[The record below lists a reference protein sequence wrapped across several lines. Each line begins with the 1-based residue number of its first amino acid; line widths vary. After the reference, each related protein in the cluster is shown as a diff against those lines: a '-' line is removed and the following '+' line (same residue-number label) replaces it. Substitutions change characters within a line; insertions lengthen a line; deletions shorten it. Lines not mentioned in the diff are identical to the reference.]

1 MKTRIEK
8 LSDKIHKKSFPLCTE
23 KARLITESYWK
34 TEGEPPILRHAKA
47 YAHMLENIPV
57 LIDDDELIVGEGAS
71 KPWGAELDPF
81 LGLWNEED
89 IKGAVEDEIISVEE
103 KEWPVIRE
111 VGKYWETR
119 CAEYTQSK
127 LFDDRLFG
135 FLQLG
140 ITLPPMKKKEE
151 FRGAYAGSGLCLSF
165 NFTDCYSDF
174 ERWMKG
180 LNSDH
185 QGSRGRTEDH
195 EVARPGRCRKEI
207 FPGSNDYCS

>member
-1 MKTRIEK
+1 
-8 LSDKIHKKSFPLCTE
+8 
-23 KARLITESYWK
+23 
-34 TEGEPPILRHAKA
+34 
-47 YAHMLENIPV
+47 MLENIPV

-140 ITLPPMKKKEE
+140 ITLPPMKKKDE

-180 LNSDH
+180 LNSDN
-185 QGSRGRTEDH
+185 QGS
-195 EVARPGRCRKEI
+195 
-207 FPGSNDYCS
+207 